1 MIFSF
6 ILLYL
11 LQLNSYTLLLD
22 LLRFSPAWL
31 SSQRVSSIK
40 PALVGHSLFPLLS
53 SCACF
58 HIMGR
63 ECFVSSA
70 PNDLCRL
77 IKPSLSWDQGC
88 LMSDH
93 SMGRAPMATF
103 IHRAFHSKGRSK
115 HLVATVLMDTTLLC
129 PGHLTHSHESSLNK
143 QVFIFE
149 NAKRMLGC
157 FFPPQS
163 KEVSPLE
170 TTKTSSVT
178 PCVLHQFYYILPGMG
193 KEPKWAMA
201 RYLHVR
207 YPHCFCWLRNLRRTT
222 RSSKQHSLT
231 NHAGIQFCGLHRTF
245 PRQAISLTVYVA
257 SQNSWKNCKLLS
269 FAKCIES

>member
-157 FFPPQS
+157 FFPPTIKRGFS
-163 KEVSPLE
+163 SRNHKNFLSNSLYPTSILLHSSWHGEG
-170 TTKTSSVT
+170 TKVGDGKISACKISSLLLLT
-178 PCVLHQFYYILPGMG
+178 QKFE
-193 KEPKWAMA
+193 KNNK
-201 RYLHVR
+201 
-207 YPHCFCWLRNLRRTT
+207 
-222 RSSKQHSLT
+222 KQQT
-231 NHAGIQFCGLHRTF
+231 A
-245 PRQAISLTVYVA
+245 
-257 SQNSWKNCKLLS
+257 
-269 FAKCIES
+269 